1 MLNLDLR
8 WSIFP
13 PPWEVNCLQASPSVN
28 LGTSVN
34 LTVQNMKNGL
44 GYADVPVISF
54 VPGGKANN
62 ALGYY
67 STQKANFSPRIS
79 VAYSPRAKDGL
90 FRTLFGG
97 SDQTVI
103 RGGFSIVY
111 DPARLQLG
119 NTFDA
124 NPPPGF
130 STNLTHPRSPER
142 PHSGA
147 R

>member
-1 MLNLDLR
+1 
-8 WSIFP
+8 
-13 PPWEVNCLQASPSVN
+13 
-28 LGTSVN
+28 
-34 LTVQNMKNGL
+34 MKNGL

-103 RGGFSIVY
+103 RGGFSIGFV
-111 DPARLQLG
+111 PVRKQLG
-119 NTFDA
+119 KTFYAAAPSRFSNT
-124 NPPPGF
+124 P
-130 STNLTHPRSPER
+130 THSCFPDS
-142 PHSGA
+142 
-147 R
+147 